1 MKDTEQVPDLACKM
15 LNKIADMLI
24 AVAIAYRKVFMEPY
38 KLNNPSIYYN
48 LDMYPSNEQ
57 LMNIYSRVIHLPSRY
72 IETFEEA
79 CYTGFF
85 KSPDSIFSPYEVF
98 INTRYKRYDQH
109 LHYAGVFP
117 RGRK

>member
-1 MKDTEQVPDLACKM
+1 MKNTEQVPDLACKM

-38 KLNNPSIYYN
+38 KLNNPYIYYN

-72 IETFEEA
+72 IETF
-79 CYTGFF
+79 
-85 KSPDSIFSPYEVF
+85 
-98 INTRYKRYDQH
+98 
-109 LHYAGVFP
+109 
-117 RGRK
+117 